1 MGLRIE
7 QSSAWF
13 SHGYV
18 KNTNGYKTEIIASD
32 IGFSNGGHFSLWLA
46 AAGQVQAGVS
56 YYGALSGAGADR
68 TLSRF
73 RQVFTPASAPV
84 LILHS
89 TNDSTVPVLKAIEL
103 DAILAATQALHE
115 FQQYAGAEHRFDRD
129 RSDSNDA
136 AAADAWLRTQTFLNQ
151 LKKG

>member
-1 MGLRIE
+1 VGAHVE

-18 KNTNGYKTEIIASD
+18 KNANDHKTEITASD
-32 IGFSNGGHFSLWLA
+32 IGFSNSGYFSLWLA

-56 YYGALSGAGADR
+56 YYGALSGAGTDR

-73 RQVFTPASAPV
+73 RQVFTSASAPV
-84 LILHS
+84 LILHG

-103 DAILAATQALHE
+103 DAILAATQTPHE
-115 FQQYAGAEHRFDRD
+115 LQ
-129 RSDSNDA
+129 
-136 AAADAWLRTQTFLNQ
+136 
-151 LKKG
+151 